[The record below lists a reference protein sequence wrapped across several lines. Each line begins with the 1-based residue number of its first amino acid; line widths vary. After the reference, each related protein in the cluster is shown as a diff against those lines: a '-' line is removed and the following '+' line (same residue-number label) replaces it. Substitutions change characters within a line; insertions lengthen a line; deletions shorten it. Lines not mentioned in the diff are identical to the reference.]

1 MSDPVNLSFGFGN
14 ATLDVNAL
22 VRWFKEAPVRTVAY
36 RFLKLFNDHGVKNT
50 QIQRLIPEVTL
61 EKVTDP
67 MAMLP
72 ALTND
77 VLDRTAKLFG
87 IERAWLDG
95 VDLRMCRCRA
105 AYQCPQEFFDELA
118 ALSRPHVWHPVR
130 AFCVDPK
137 FDRKSGKRQPLVLVF
152 AEKIADW
159 DDGGELV
166 RFRPLTEEWL
176 WDYPKS
182 RLQLKAMLRAAHD
195 HCGISVVPIHV
206 VDEKTLRELAEGQVV
221 PPSVRHEHDVSLE
234 DYILTPEESA
244 VSKEADE
251 LDAVRSWMASMKI
264 EEMARQVGDA
274 AMKPV
279 NAEQDGLGAE
289 RQETE
294 T

>member
-1 MSDPVNLSFGFGN
+1 VPDPISVCFGLGG
-14 ATLDVNAL
+14 ASVDVNAL

-36 RFLKLFNDHGVKNT
+36 RFLKVFNDHGVKIT

-61 EKVTDP
+61 DKVTDP
-67 MAMLP
+67 MALLP

-95 VDLRMCRCRA
+95 VDPRMYRCCA
-105 AYQCPQEFFDELA
+105 AYQCPQQFFDELA

-137 FDRKSGKRQPLVLVF
+137 LDRKSGKRQPLVLVL

-195 HCGISVVPIHV
+195 HCGIKVIPIHV
-206 VDEKTLRELAEGQVV
+206 VDEKTLRELAEGQLV
-221 PPSVRHEHDVSLE
+221 PPAVRHEHGVSLE
-234 DYILTPEESA
+234 DFILRPKESA

-251 LDAVRSWMASMKI
+251 LDAVRSWIASMKI

-274 AMKPV
+274 AMQRVKT
-279 NAEQDGLGAE
+279 EREGLGAE
-289 RQETE
+289 RQVTE
-294 T
+294 G